1 MSLHIT
7 HDRYRLDNGLNVIL
21 HQDKR
26 VPLVS
31 VNLWYYV
38 GSRNEKKGKTG
49 YAHLF
54 EHMMFQGSENV
65 PADMHFQYIQ
75 SIGGTLNGSTFFD
88 RTNYYETV
96 PSHHLETALW
106 LEADRMGYFLPAL
119 TQEKL
124 DTQLNVVKNERRQR
138 YENQP
143 YGLWLEHLLS
153 ISFDENYP
161 YHWPVIGY
169 MEDLDTANLQDVKDF
184 FTTWYA
190 PANASLVVAGD
201 FESEQTKALIEKYF
215 AGLSSS
221 AKPDIPNKVFDSYN
235 RGEQRR
241 ILHEKIQLPRIYMA
255 YHIPPFG
262 HSDTYVVD
270 MISDILSSGKRGR
283 LYKSLVYE
291 QQIAQDAQAIILPM
305 QGTSLLIFIATPQP
319 GVETETLEKALQTEI
334 DLLSKEAVAALDLER
349 IKNQIEA
356 RKIRELQSI
365 SSRADYL
372 NMFFV
377 YFDDPDL
384 INTEIEHYLQVE
396 ADDILRVAKTYLDS
410 INRSVVTY
418 FPESETD
425 DAA

>member
-1 MSLHIT
+1 MALHIT
-7 HDRYRLDNGLNVIL
+7 YDRYRLGNGLNVIL

-31 VNLWYYV
+31 VNLWYHV

-54 EHMMFQGSENV
+54 EHMMFQGSEHV
-65 PADMHFQYIQ
+65 PADKHFQYIQ

-88 RTNYYETV
+88 RTNYFETV

-106 LEADRMGYFLPAL
+106 LEADRMGFFLPAL

-153 ISFDENYP
+153 MSFKEDFP

-184 FTTWYA
+184 FSTWYT
-190 PANASLVVAGD
+190 PSNASLVVAGD
-201 FESEQTKALIEKYF
+201 FETRQTKSLIEKYF

-221 AKPDIPNKVFDSYN
+221 SKSDMPIEIFRDYN

-241 ILHEKIQLPRIYMA
+241 ILHENVQLPRIYMA
-255 YHIPPFG
+255 YHLPPFG
-262 HSDTYVVD
+262 QNDTYVAD
-270 MISDILSSGKRGR
+270 MICDILSSGKRGR
-283 LYKSLVYE
+283 LYKTLVYE
-291 QQIAQDAQAIILPM
+291 QQIAQDAQAILLPM
-305 QGTSLLIFIATPQP
+305 QGTSVLILMLTPQP
-319 GVETETLEKALQTEI
+319 GISLKKLKVELQNEI
-334 DLLSKEAVAALDLER
+334 DNLSQKAVAALDIER
-349 IKNQIEA
+349 IKNQIKA
-356 RKIRELQSI
+356 RKLRELQSV

-372 NMFFV
+372 NMFSV

-384 INTEIEHYLQVE
+384 INTEIEHYLQIE
-396 ADDILRVAKTYLDS
+396 ADDILRVAKSYLDS
-410 INRSVVTY
+410 TNRSVVTY
-418 FPESETD
+418 FPESEAD
-425 DAA
+425 EAV